1 MQYLPDATLAAS
13 RDEPRPSIPAM
24 PMNALKA
31 IARKLAGLSS
41 PGVLM
46 GLWLVYSLAMLG
58 YLAHLDAQRGI
69 FCMSL

>member
-1 MQYLPDATLAAS
+1 
-13 RDEPRPSIPAM
+13 M

-31 IARKLAGLSS
+31 IARKLARLSS

>member
-1 MQYLPDATLAAS
+1 MQDLSDATLTGS
-13 RDEPRPSIPAM
+13 RDETRPSIP
-24 PMNALKA
+24 PMSINALKA
-31 IARKLAGLSS
+31 IVRKLARLSS
-41 PGVLM
+41 PGALM